1 MSDEDYKVVSVEPAD
16 PRDDMVGKG
25 WHCYI
30 IERGDNNTI
39 RGYRRGSVRAVTR
52 AAEEIVARLNERRY
66 KKSGRVHLNLT
77 RPTNK
82 ARPH

>member
-1 MSDEDYKVVSVEPAD
+1 LTDDDYKVVSVEPAD

-30 IERGDNNTI
+30 IERGDNMI
-39 RGYRRGSVRAVTR
+39 RGYRRGSVKAVTS

-66 KKSGRVHLNLT
+66 KRSGRVHLNLT
-77 RPTNK
+77 RAASK
-82 ARPH
+82 ASPH